1 MPSKSHDPHYPN
13 PWTGRIIVGSLAF
26 LVVAL
31 LAFAFIRP
39 DETGRRATEAEV
51 GLAQMDASQVRADN
65 TREADRARSLVP

>member
-1 MPSKSHDPHYPN
+1 MPSKKHDPHYPN
-13 PWTGRIIVGSLAF
+13 PWMGRIIVGSLAF

-51 GLAQMDASQVRADN
+51 VLTQMDAAQAKADQ
-65 TREADRARSLVP
+65 TREADRSRPSVP